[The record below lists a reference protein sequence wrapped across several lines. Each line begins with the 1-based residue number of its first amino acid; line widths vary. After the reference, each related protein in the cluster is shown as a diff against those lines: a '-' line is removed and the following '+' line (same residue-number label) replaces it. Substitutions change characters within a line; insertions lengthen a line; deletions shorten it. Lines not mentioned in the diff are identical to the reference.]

1 MEYFDLLDENGN
13 KLGKTKPRREVHSNG
28 DWHKAVHIWI
38 VNDKGDLILQKRSS
52 EKLTN
57 PNMWTTSTSG
67 HLSAGDSPVNGAIRE
82 LSEEIG
88 LTVNKEDLEY
98 LFTVKEHSV
107 HNNGTLIN
115 NEIID
120 VFLISENIDI
130 TKLKLQ
136 EEEVSEVKYISYL
149 EFEKMVNS
157 DSVDLVPHKE
167 LHHKLLEILRSR
179 YD

>member
-13 KLGKTKPRREVHSNG
+13 SLGETKSREEVHRDG

-38 VNDKGDLILQKRSS
+38 VNDNGDLIIQKRSKD
-52 EKLTN
+52 KLTN

-67 HLSAGDSPVNGAIRE
+67 HLSAGDIPINGAIRE
-82 LSEEIG
+82 LEEEIG
-88 LTVNKEDLEY
+88 LFTDEESLEY
-98 LFTVKEHSV
+98 LFTIKEHTI
-107 HNNGTLIN
+107 HNNGMLIN

-120 VFLISENIDI
+120 VFLINENIDI

-136 EEEVSEVKYISYL
+136 VEEVSEVKYISYL

-157 DSVDLVPHKE
+157 NSPELVQHKE
-167 LHHKLLEILRSR
+167 LHQKLLETLHSR
-179 YD
+179 FD